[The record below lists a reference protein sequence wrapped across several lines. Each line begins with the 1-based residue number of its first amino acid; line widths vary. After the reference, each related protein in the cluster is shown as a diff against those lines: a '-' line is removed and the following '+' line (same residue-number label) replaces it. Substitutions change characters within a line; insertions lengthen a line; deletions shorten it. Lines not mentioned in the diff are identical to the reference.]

1 MEGIIWTDLVIN
13 AEELQIVK
21 WDRNVVK
28 NEKEILHGNCLLKRI
43 IEGKIQGRLYVMGRQ
58 RRRCK
63 QILDDSKGIR
73 SYCELKEEAL
83 VLGTGF

>member
-63 QILDDSKGIR
+63 KKMDDCKGIR